1 MIKKLAIGVVGLVI
15 IGGSAW
21 AGGQYFGAAQ
31 DPAASEEE
39 EDKLILR
46 RPGAGGGTKAG
57 EREGG
62 DDGEPMVSNDAVAST
77 GAVALPVLRPGLW
90 EVSRTDDTGTLKS
103 QVCMDLA
110 IQSEVNVYGTQ
121 LHAPFCPARST
132 VSREGRGR
140 WTYGTRCP
148 LPMNSSLTVSGEIEG
163 DFNRRYSHKVTMV
176 TVSPAGG
183 ETTTTTEVGRYLGR
197 CPTGVAGG
205 DILMNGVKM
214 MNLRDAMALGQVM
227 APGAFGGAPE

>member
-1 MIKKLAIGVVGLVI
+1 MIKKLAIGMVGLVI

-21 AGGQYFGAAQ
+21 AGGQYFGAAR
-31 DPAASEEE
+31 DPAASEEDD
-39 EDKLILR
+39 DKLILR
-46 RPGAGGGTKAG
+46 RPGAGGETKAG
-57 EREGG
+57 EGEG
-62 DDGEPMVSNDAVAST
+62 DVDGEPMVSNDAVAST

-90 EVSRTDDTGTLKS
+90 EMTRTDDAGALKS
-103 QVCMDLA
+103 QVCLDIA
-110 IQSEVNVYGTQ
+110 VQSEVNVYGSQ
-121 LHAPFCPARST
+121 LHSPFCPNRST

-148 LPMNSSLTVSGEIEG
+148 LPMNSSVTVSGEIEG
-163 DFNRRYSHKVTMV
+163 DFNRRYSHKVTML
-176 TVSPAGG
+176 TVSPAGR
-183 ETTTTTEVGRYLGR
+183 ETTSSTEVGRYLGR

-227 APGAFGGAPE
+227 VPGAFGGAPE